1 MKAANKQIKLLFFIA
16 AFTVLF
22 LFISTLKYLNNELSP
37 VNYNPSYFGNLLNIA
52 VTFTTI
58 TGLLVAQ
65 KKKRSISRFFLTLL
79 LTLSILPLILI
90 LIDKFTGLLNLLDS
104 YTSEEYFFT
113 FQIKKVHIGLLF
125 LISFFFQLYL
135 AVYLWSNV
143 FFREKFVYLFSL
155 FRTLLLLAL
164 FFIISLFYIWF
175 YPVSLDESSS
185 KTYDYALVPGAA
197 VWNKK
202 LPSPIFEARLRK
214 ALDLYRNGKIKK
226 IILTGGKAPGELSE
240 ADAAYLFLLKLGI
253 DDSSIIKEDKSGTTL
268 QQVKFLYNYQKEK
281 NNSGKIVFI
290 SDKFHLPRISQT
302 CSFFG
307 IKVDLIPSGYK
318 MIFSRAFY
326 YRLREGIA
334 LILFWLFAI

>member
-1 MKAANKQIKLLFFIA
+1 LKSANKQIKLPFFIA

-37 VNYNPSYFGNLLNIA
+37 VNYKPSYFGNLLNI
-52 VTFTTI
+52 TMTLTTI
-58 TGLLVAQ
+58 TGLLIA
-65 KKKRSISRFFLTLL
+65 KKKVRSISKIFLNLL
-79 LTLSILPLILI
+79 LILSIVPLILI
-90 LIDKFTGLLNLLDS
+90 LIDKFTGLLDLLDS

-125 LISFFFQLYL
+125 LISFFFQLYI
-135 AVYLWSNV
+135 AVYLWSSV
-143 FFREKFVYLFSL
+143 FFREKFIYLLSFL
-155 FRTLLLLAL
+155 RTLLLLML
-164 FFIISLFYIWF
+164 LFIISLFYIWF
-175 YPVSLDESSS
+175 YSASFEEPSG

-202 LPSPIFEARLRK
+202 LPSPIFEVRLRK
-214 ALDLYRNGKIKK
+214 ALDLYRSKKIKK

-240 ADAAYLFLLKLGI
+240 AEAAYLFLLNLGI

-268 QQVKFLYNYQKEK
+268 QQVKFLYNFQKE
-281 NNSGKIVFI
+281 NRSPGKIAII
-290 SDKFHLPRISQT
+290 SDKFHLPRIRQT
-302 CSFFG
+302 CSFFD